1 MGNICRVVYRPDRE
15 KTHEYYSIVIE
26 EKEVTKANL
35 LCAVCGPTLLSDNVA
50 PVSIV

>member
-26 EKEVTKANL
+26 EKEATKANL
-35 LCAVCGPTLLSDNVA
+35 LCGPTLLSDNVA
-50 PVSIV
+50 PISIV